1 MHTSSRVR
9 NVSFPSDKMLD
20 WLVQHGSGFHF
31 VFASS
36 DHDFLYLR
44 MKMGKIEFINGIK
57 NVDKGWFEELDGLC
71 KQGAIRFRNEAE
83 LNALLEEAIAIQI
96 GLKKLQIRSVMIIAL
111 PTGLYWRSV
120 DGMPQIDSRASH
132 TEELKRI
139 ECVYH
144 ALL

>member
-1 MHTSSRVR
+1 
-9 NVSFPSDKMLD
+9 
-20 WLVQHGSGFHF
+20 
-31 VFASS
+31 
-36 DHDFLYLR
+36 